1 MKKHLTLD
9 AYGAKNLHLDDI
21 KYINDVL
28 NKIIFELK
36 LDPVTPPQ
44 LIPYYYGKVKEDIG
58 VTAYMLL
65 EGGHITIHT
74 FPLRECYFVDI
85 YVPQNFDAQKA
96 LDLFMELLPYKLD
109 LSTSEVV
116 DRDEKSLQSYEYDPN
131 TDFGPHIMHEI
142 KVKDVPTM
150 ELFYDFLENF
160 VTKINMDPITRAN
173 VQKSTIV
180 KPKYLSGII
189 IIAQSH
195 VALHYSYKTKTIM
208 ADVFS
213 CAPFDFSYMHEF
225 YKVLG
230 LTISDR
236 LISRGTKHIY
246 KVKSKVKKDD
256 LRASMRWQKA
266 MKLK

>member
-28 NKIIFELK
+28 NRVIYELK

-44 LIPYYYGKVKEDIG
+44 LIPYYYGRVKEDIG

-74 FPLRECYFVDI
+74 FPLRECYFVDLF
-85 YVPQNFDAQKA
+85 VPTNFDDKRA
-96 LDLFMELLPYKLD
+96 LELIHELLPYKYDVSL
-109 LSTSEVV
+109 SEVI
-116 DRDEKSLQSYEYDPN
+116 DRDVKELESYEYDPN
-131 TDFGPHIMHEI
+131 TDFGPHIMNEI
-142 KVKDVPTM
+142 KVRARPTM
-150 ELFYDFLENF
+150 ETFYDFLENF
-160 VTKINMDPITRAN
+160 VTKINMDPITRAT
-173 VQKSTIV
+173 VQKSTVI
-180 KPKYLSGII
+180 KPKYLSAII

-195 VALHYSYKTKTIM
+195 VALHYNYRTKTIM

-213 CAPFDFSYMHEF
+213 CAPFDFSLMKEF
-225 YKVLG
+225 YEELG
-230 LTISDR
+230 VTTSDR
-236 LISRGTKHIY
+236 LIPRGTKHIY
-246 KVKSKVKKDD
+246 KVRSKVKKDD
-256 LRASMRWQKA
+256 LRASTKWQKA

>member
-173 VQKSTIV
+173 VQKSTVV

-195 VALHYSYKTKTIM
+195 VGLHYSYKTKTIL